1 MNNEISDDDLNL
13 RASRDDRMQAAD
25 DEAITVQSPNGG
37 AALKSIF
44 APANRK
50 RLIMY
55 IGAGVLLTGAIFYT
69 FFSVS
74 EEDAAQQQ
82 VGAGSSN
89 RASVKTSAV
98 GGDETWM
105 AQEARETYNQEVLP
119 EIQKENPFAH
129 PLLDVTDTGRLPPS
143 EPLPNPF
150 AEEAQQGSPRR
161 LSDAVTVDQ
170 DYEAEDYDQPSRGRR
185 QTGPGG
191 VEPQAVD
198 SLIEALIAA
207 EGERQP
213 VMQRVSWSYAPPAEQ
228 QPQMNPA
235 LANSDSATSED
246 IATADPATSLCSMPL
261 ARAGQ
266 QYMATADIGLNSDVG
281 GPVSFTVRN
290 GPLRNGQMMGSFE
303 RLDKWV
309 RINLNRIVLANETLP
324 ITAIAL
330 DMDTTLNA
338 VEGHLDRHIMYR
350 YGWWGVGTTLRAI
363 GRAAEINADNEIYV
377 SDGVAIQSSTKDSER
392 EVKIAMGELG
402 QELGDVMR
410 DRINRPITVSLNV
423 GDEVGI
429 FVLEDICSSA
439 GSRRG

>member
-1 MNNEISDDDLNL
+1 MSEITDDDLNL
-13 RASRDDRMQAAD
+13 RASRDDRMQTAD
-25 DEAITVQSPNGG
+25 DETVTVQSPNGG

-55 IGAGVLLTGAIFYT
+55 VGAGIVLTGAIFYT

-82 VGAGSSN
+82 VGAGSAN
-89 RASVKTSAV
+89 RARVSTQAV
-98 GGDETWM
+98 GGEETWM
-105 AQEARETYNQEVLP
+105 AQEARETYNQTVLP
-119 EIQKENPFAH
+119 EIQKDDPYAH
-129 PLLDVTDTGRLPPS
+129 PLLDVTDNGRLPPS
-143 EPLPNPF
+143 ESLPNPF
-150 AEEAQQGSPRR
+150 VEEAEQGAPSR
-161 LSDAVTVDQ
+161 LSDAVAPRN
-170 DYEAEDYDQPSRGRR
+170 DYEADYKQSNRGSR
-185 QTGPGG
+185 QAGPGG
-191 VEPQAVD
+191 LEPQAID
-198 SLIEALIAA
+198 SLIEGLIAA

-213 VMQRVSWSYAPPAEQ
+213 VMQRVAWNYAEPAT
-228 QPQMNPA
+228 PAVAPMNA
-235 LANSDSATSED
+235 ATAGSATELGGDAAASE
-246 IATADPATSLCSMPL
+246 TATSLCSRPIS
-261 ARAGQ
+261 RAGT

-303 RLDKWV
+303 RVDKWV
-309 RINLNRIVLANETLP
+309 RISLNRLVLPAETLP

-363 GRAAEINADNEIYV
+363 GKAAEMNADNEIYV

-410 DRINRPITVSLNV
+410 DRINRPVTVSLNV